1 MTTSAAVTDPDLE
14 AAEFIERVTAR
25 ARRLDVDCAGGRL
38 AFRIWGEGRPLLL
51 LHGGFGSW
59 LHWIRNVEV
68 LAAHC
73 QVIAVD
79 LPGLG
84 DSDLLDGPPD
94 GEAIASHIAEGLKI
108 GFPNLGSVTIAG
120 FSLGGAIGSALAARL
135 APRLHQLVLLGPS
148 GLGEMWQDATADL
161 QRYSREMSEAERRA
175 VTRHN
180 LARSMIADEAKIDA
194 LAIMIQSRLSRDKPR
209 LRGMTISRS
218 EILISNVAAL
228 PAPENVTILWGEHD
242 PYPAG
247 GVRPGVEAVRT
258 RLPGVTVEVCDNA
271 GHWVAYEAPAAMN
284 DLLLSRV
291 LTDAPAKRGHAAS

>member
-1 MTTSAAVTDPDLE
+1 MTTSAAVADPDLE

-59 LHWIRNVEV
+59 LHWIRNVEP

-94 GEAIASHIAEGLKI
+94 GEAIASHIVEGLEI
-108 GFPNLGSVTIAG
+108 GFPDLKSVTIAG
-120 FSLGGAIGSALAARL
+120 FSLGGAIGSALATRL

-148 GLGEMWQDATADL
+148 GLGAMWQDATADL
-161 QRYSREMSEAERRA
+161 QRYSRDMSEAERRA

-194 LAIMIQSRLSRDKPR
+194 LAIMIQSRLLRDKPR

-228 PAPENVTILWGEHD
+228 PSPENVTILWGEHD

-247 GVRPGVEAVRT
+247 GVRPGIDAVRA
-258 RLPGVTVEVCDNA
+258 RLPGVTVEMCDNA

-284 DLLLSRV
+284 ALLLSRV
-291 LTDAPAKRGHAAS
+291 LADAPVKRRQAVS